1 MSTQNVP
8 RSQQLV
14 SGHHNPSTQG
24 SSRSSQASRVPF
36 ADHDALASSQNVTC
50 TSGEHSAYKVTE
62 TGEHAPH
69 ATGEHA
75 AATRAPHATGEHA
88 VATPA
93 PHFTSTR
100 AAATRATTHTTSTHA
115 VAIHTTQAPDPTA
128 HTAGEIPASTTN
140 QPAKTPRF
148 VHRIAVL
155 HGPNLNALGR
165 RDAHHYGTETLA
177 CLEDFIARAA
187 HDICLQCTFFHSNSE
202 ADLVTFVQDAPKL
215 YEALIINAGAFTHY
229 SYALRDALELARI
242 PAVEV
247 HLSDIHAREAFRHQS
262 VIQAVCCTQ
271 ISGKGKEGYRDALA
285 FLAAHLNGEA

>member
-36 ADHDALASSQNVTC
+36 AEHAPRTTGKNDAFTA
-50 TSGEHSAYKVTE
+50 
-62 TGEHAPH
+62 GEHA
-69 ATGEHA
+69 
-75 AATRAPHATGEHA
+75 
-88 VATPA
+88 
-93 PHFTSTR
+93 
-100 AAATRATTHTTSTHA
+100 
-115 VAIHTTQAPDPTA
+115 TQAPPTTA
-128 HTAGEIPASTTN
+128 HKAEEHCAHKVEEIPVSATN
-140 QPAKTPRF
+140 QPAKTPGS

-202 ADLVTFVQDAPKL
+202 ADLVSFVQDAPLL

>member
-36 ADHDALASSQNVTC
+36 AEHAARTTGKNDAFTA
-50 TSGEHSAYKVTE
+50 
-62 TGEHAPH
+62 GEHA
-69 ATGEHA
+69 
-75 AATRAPHATGEHA
+75 
-88 VATPA
+88 
-93 PHFTSTR
+93 
-100 AAATRATTHTTSTHA
+100 
-115 VAIHTTQAPDPTA
+115 TQAPPTIA
-128 HTAGEIPASTTN
+128 HGAGSAHKAEEIPVSATN
-140 QPAKTPRF
+140 QPAKTPRP

-187 HDICLQCTFFHSNSE
+187 HDVCLQCTFFHSNSE
-202 ADLVTFVQDAPKL
+202 ADLVSFVQDAPLL

-285 FLAAHLNGEA
+285 FLAAHLNGKA

>member
-24 SSRSSQASRVPF
+24 SSRSSQASCVPF
-36 ADHDALASSQNVTC
+36 AEHAPRATSTNDAFTA
-50 TSGEHSAYKVTE
+50 
-62 TGEHAPH
+62 GEHA
-69 ATGEHA
+69 
-75 AATRAPHATGEHA
+75 
-88 VATPA
+88 
-93 PHFTSTR
+93 
-100 AAATRATTHTTSTHA
+100 
-115 VAIHTTQAPDPTA
+115 TQAPPTA
-128 HTAGEIPASTTN
+128 AHKAEEIPVSTTN
-140 QPAKTPRF
+140 QPAKTPGS

-187 HDICLQCTFFHSNSE
+187 HDVCLQCTFFHSNSE
-202 ADLVTFVQDAPKL
+202 ADLVSFVQDAPLL

-285 FLAAHLNGEA
+285 FLAAHLNGKA

>member
-1 MSTQNVP
+1 MSTQKIP

-24 SSRSSQASRVPF
+24 SPRSSQASSGPF

-50 TSGEHSAYKVTE
+50 TSGEHSAYQVAE
-62 TGEHAPH
+62 TGEHEAFI
-69 ATGEHA
+69 AGEHA
-75 AATRAPHATGEHA
+75 P
-88 VATPA
+88 
-93 PHFTSTR
+93 
-100 AAATRATTHTTSTHA
+100 RATVTHTASTHA

-128 HTAGEIPASTTN
+128 HTAGEIPASATN
-140 QPAKTPRF
+140 QPAKTPAS

-187 HDICLQCTFFHSNSE
+187 HDVYLQCTFFHSNSE

-229 SYALRDALELARI
+229 SYALRDALELASI

-262 VIQAVCCTQ
+262 VIQAVCCAQ

-285 FLAAHLNGEA
+285 FLAVYLNGEA

>member
-24 SSRSSQASRVPF
+24 SSRSSQASGVPF
-36 ADHDALASSQNVTC
+36 A
-50 TSGEHSAYKVTE
+50 
-62 TGEHAPH
+62 EHAPRT
-69 ATGEHA
+69 TGKNDA
-75 AATRAPHATGEHA
+75 FTAGE
-88 VATPA
+88 
-93 PHFTSTR
+93 
-100 AAATRATTHTTSTHA
+100 
-115 VAIHTTQAPDPTA
+115 HTTQAPLHATQASPTTA
-128 HTAGEIPASTTN
+128 HKAEEIPVSATN
-140 QPAKTPRF
+140 QPAKMPRS

-177 CLEDFIARAA
+177 CLEGFIARAA
-187 HDICLQCTFFHSNSE
+187 HDVCLQCTFFHSNSE
-202 ADLVTFVQDAPKL
+202 ADLVSFVQDAPLL
-215 YEALIINAGAFTHY
+215 YEAFIINAGAFTHY

-247 HLSDIHAREAFRHQS
+247 HLSDIYAREAFRRQS